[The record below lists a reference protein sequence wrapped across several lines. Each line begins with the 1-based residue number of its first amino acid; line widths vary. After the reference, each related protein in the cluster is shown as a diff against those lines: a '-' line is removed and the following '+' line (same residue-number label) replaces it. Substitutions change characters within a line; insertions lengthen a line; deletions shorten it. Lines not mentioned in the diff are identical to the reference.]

1 MQRGFMSAVSS
12 CVLWGL
18 LPLCLKRLDAIPAL
32 ELLAQRVLW
41 TWACVMV
48 ILLFQRRGPELLRM
62 MRCPKTLLALA
73 TSALLLAFNWL
84 LYLWAVRADRIV
96 ESSLGYFIAPLVL
109 VLFGAVFLQERLRFV
124 QKGAVLL
131 ALTGVL
137 MLSLEAGRAPWL
149 GIALAIAFAGYALV
163 HKVSAV
169 PAVEGL
175 AIELLMLAIP
185 AGAYLL
191 YVEGRG
197 TAMLQHSDLTTVGLV
212 ALTGLF
218 TAGPLLLYIT
228 GAQHLSLVSL
238 GLLQYLTP
246 TLQLGFAVFFFQ
258 EAFPLEHFVGF
269 SLIWAALLGSLL
281 LPVWTSSWRLRY
293 AGEIGYKRQ
302 PPRN

>member
-84 LYLWAVRADRIV
+84 LYLSAVRADRIV

-149 GIALAIAFAGYALV
+149 GIALAIAFAGYAL
-163 HKVSAV
+163 
-169 PAVEGL
+169 
-175 AIELLMLAIP
+175 MLAIP
-185 AGAYLL
+185 AGAYLW